1 MLTFRWYYIEVIG
14 WPSNITKL
22 SVTML
27 RTAEKNLT
35 QEGLALKA
43 DISRTHISHTEAD
56 NANKSP
62 SPDILFRIC
71 EVLDIEPYKLF
82 LEDKEK

>member
-1 MLTFRWYYIEVIG
+1 MAVKYYKIIG
-14 WPSNITKL
+14 DN
-22 SVTML
+22 VAYC
-27 RTAEKNLT
+27 RKNLT
-35 QEGLALKA
+35 QEGFALKA

-62 SPDILFRIC
+62 SPDILFRIR
-71 EVLDIEPYKLF
+71 EVRDIEPYKLF